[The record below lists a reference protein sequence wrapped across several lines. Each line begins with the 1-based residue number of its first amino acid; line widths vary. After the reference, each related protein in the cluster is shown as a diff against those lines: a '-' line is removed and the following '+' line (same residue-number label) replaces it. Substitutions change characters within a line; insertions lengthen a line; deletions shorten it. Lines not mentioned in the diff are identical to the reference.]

1 MPDGEIKWLM
11 DNGFHPY
18 SDYSDYWMY
27 KTTTLQLNIYIN
39 GYDRASVTNL
49 VDKDDD
55 VDLDELLEIAD
66 LVRVWHRKFGN
77 KNVNKS

>member
-1 MPDGEIKWLM
+1 MQEEIKWLEA
-11 DNGFHPY
+11 NGFKLNNDHWVY
-18 SDYSDYWMY
+18 ELS
-27 KTTTLQLNIYIN
+27 TLLLYIYIN

-77 KNVNKS
+77 KNVKKS